1 MKISQTPFQ
10 YGWYWISQNLY
21 FALTGI
27 LGGWLA
33 SGKATP
39 VYVTRVVVGSFIGI
53 FCFELISL
61 VYLKL
66 RRRPWR
72 HELEVDHL
80 GVKFRSRGKQRELSW
95 QQITK
100 VKMPK
105 SIHFPLRHLCFHGGD
120 NNKISC
126 DLRCFSPDD
135 RERIV
140 DRIKLYQPH

>member
-21 FALTGI
+21 MALCAI

-39 VYVTRVVVGSFIGI
+39 VYVTRVAVGSFIGI
-53 FCFELISL
+53 LCFELMSL

-66 RRRPWR
+66 RHRPWR
-72 HELEVDHL
+72 NELEVDHL
-80 GVKFRSRGKQRELSW
+80 GVKFQSWGKQRELSW

-105 SIHFPLRHLCFHGGD
+105 SIRFPIRDLCFHGD
-120 NNKISC
+120 ENNKISC
-126 DLRCFSPDD
+126 DLRCFSADD

>member
-10 YGWYWISQNLY
+10 YGWYWVSQNLY
-21 FALTGI
+21 FALCAIVGAR
-27 LGGWLA
+27 LV
-33 SGKATP
+33 SGEATNIHA
-39 VYVTRVVVGSFIGI
+39 VKVAVGSAIGI

-61 VYLKL
+61 VYLRL
-66 RRRPWR
+66 RCRPWR
-72 HELEVDHL
+72 HELEVDYV
-80 GVKFRSRGKQRELSW
+80 GVKYQASGKRRELSW

-100 VKMPK
+100 VKMPRFT
-105 SIHFPLRHLCFHGGD
+105 HFPLRHLCFHGGD